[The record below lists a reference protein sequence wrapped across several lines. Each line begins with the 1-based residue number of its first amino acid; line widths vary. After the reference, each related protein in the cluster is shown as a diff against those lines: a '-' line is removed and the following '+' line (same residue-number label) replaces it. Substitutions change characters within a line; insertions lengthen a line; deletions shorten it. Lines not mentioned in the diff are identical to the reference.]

1 MATYTG
7 NSIKDRQY
15 GTKEGWPQLL
25 NRGDRS
31 IQVARHNVS
40 LSGNSGL

>member
-7 NSIKDRQY
+7 NSIEYRQN

-40 LSGNSGL
+40 SSRNSGL